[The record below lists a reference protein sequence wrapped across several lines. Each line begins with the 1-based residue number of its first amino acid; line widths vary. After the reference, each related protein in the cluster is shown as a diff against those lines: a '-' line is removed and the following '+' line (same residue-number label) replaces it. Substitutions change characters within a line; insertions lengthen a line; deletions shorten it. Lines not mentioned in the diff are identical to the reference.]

1 MKSKRAAAFVIISV
15 YALSFI
21 SGSAAAEG
29 EYDDVS
35 YTKVTVYPEEK
46 NGRISPYIYGI
57 NDKGD
62 LSGAAVTVLKQTGYE
77 ISSYNWET
85 NYSNSSREGVS
96 SNGISLAESY
106 PDSEW
111 GTPALYTNLLINHSA
126 VYGIPV
132 KLATLQLMGYAAG
145 DAMGTVSEGSTAD
158 RFAEMRFRKNDSY
171 LNIPDISDNAVYI
184 DEYAAYLVNKY
195 GTAEEGGFSGF
206 FLDSEPDLWD
216 KNYPVLKMGETD
228 ADVLIS
234 RSAELSSS
242 LKVID
247 GSALIFGPSVSGA
260 GGCIDLGGG
269 YDGEGAFM
277 DHYLTEMRKAG
288 EREKARLLD
297 VLDVHYKAEQ
307 GSAVNGEN
315 LSEEQFRMQSV
326 RGLWDSSYSD
336 DTSAY
341 EEYGEYMPLLTA
353 LNGSIERCYPNTKL
367 SLSEYSFGG
376 GSDMS
381 GCIAEID
388 ALGAFAANGVYLAC
402 LVPDEVWGFQ
412 KAAINLYNNYDYR
425 GSKTGN
431 ISVRSKTGDL
441 TSSSAASV
449 DETDRSGLW
458 VIITNKN
465 IYNEKTFDIDIISDR
480 SYELSEMYTVSGNN
494 SRIVKRGSLPDT
506 ESGELEL
513 PPMSAALLVFRT
525 DDEEVTENSEEVTD
539 VTEIS
544 EDVSGGEITETT
556 SADPVTETIDIITE
570 APEITEE
577 TEPDGS
583 AGPPPFTVTA
593 PAKISD
599 SSISETVSEA
609 EEADSSEP
617 SRNTNRTDDREF
629 PMPLKVTVIIV
640 IAGCIGGI
648 VYILIFQD

>member
-1 MKSKRAAAFVIISV
+1 MRSKKAAAFVIISV

-29 EYDDVS
+29 EFEDIS
-35 YTKVTVYPEEK
+35 YTKVTVYPEEI

-85 NYSNSSREGVS
+85 NYSNSSREGIS

-111 GTPALYTNLLINHSA
+111 DTPALYTNELVNHSA

-206 FLDSEPDLWD
+206 LLDSEPDLWD

-247 GSALIFGPSVSGA
+247 GSALVFGPSVSGVR
-260 GGCIDLGGG
+260 GCIDLGGG
-269 YDGEGAFM
+269 YNGEGIFI
-277 DHYLTEMRKAG
+277 DTYLSEMRKAG
-288 EREKARLLD
+288 EREKTRLLD
-297 VLDVHYKAEQ
+297 VIDVHYRAEQ

-326 RGLWDSSYSD
+326 RALWDSSYSD

-353 LNGSIERCYPNTKL
+353 LNDSIERCYPNTKL

-376 GSDMS
+376 GDNMT

-388 ALGAFAANGVYLAC
+388 ALGAFAENGVYLAC
-402 LVPDEVWGFQ
+402 LVPDEVCGFQ
-412 KAAINLYNNYDYR
+412 KTAINLYNNYDYR

-465 IYNEKTFDIDIISDR
+465 IYDEKAFDIDIVSDR
-480 SYELSEMYTVSGNN
+480 SYELSEMYTVNGNN
-494 SRIVKRGSLPDT
+494 SRIVKSGSLPDT
-506 ESGELEL
+506 EGGELSL

-525 DDEEVTENSEEVTD
+525 DDEEVTEASEEETD
-539 VTEIS
+539 VTEIT
-544 EDVSGGEITETT
+544 ETVSGGEIMETA

-570 APEITEE
+570 APVAAEE
-577 TEPDGS
+577 TESEGS
-583 AGPPPFTVTA
+583 DEPSVTTVNIPAVTENGSVAETVT
-593 PAKISD
+593 
-599 SSISETVSEA
+599 ETGETGEDVPPENSGK
-609 EEADSSEP
+609 
-617 SRNTNRTDDREF
+617 TDDREF
-629 PMPLKVTVIIV
+629 PVPLKVTVIIV
-640 IAGCIGGI
+640 IAGCVGGI